1 MALIM
6 NSTVAFDASDVA
18 ELESAGVNGHEEAL
32 LPPSVALAR
41 RSQHQG
47 AAVRGSGN
55 VESLI
60 VRQAFRIGPLR
71 LLAAFGEASELSEMV
86 PCYRLPNTASWFTGF
101 ANLHGSLVPVFDIA
115 TYMGITRDTKS
126 TPFLLVFGKGE
137 GAAAVIVDG
146 VPKRLR
152 MTESDRADLPA
163 LPTALE
169 DYVPLAYLQ
178 DGTVWLEFDHRRFI
192 DVLAQQLAV

>member
-1 MALIM
+1 M
-6 NSTVAFDASDVA
+6 NSTVAIDASEA
-18 ELESAGVNGHEEAL
+18 AALGAAGVNISGEVL
-32 LPPSVALAR
+32 LPPSVALAH

-47 AAVRGSGN
+47 AAVRGTSN

-60 VRQAFRIGPLR
+60 VRQAYRIGPLR

-86 PCYRLPNTASWFTGF
+86 PCYRMPNTAPWFIGF

-115 TYMGITRDTKS
+115 TYMGIARDTKS
-126 TPFLLVFGKGE
+126 TSFLLVFGKGD

-152 MTESDRADLPA
+152 MTESARVATPA

-169 DYVPLAYLQ
+169 DYVPLAYLH
-178 DGTVWLEFDHRRFI
+178 DGTVWLEFDHQRFI

>member
-1 MALIM
+1 M
-6 NSTVAFDASDVA
+6 NSPVAFDASDLA
-18 ELESAGVNGHEEAL
+18 ELGSAVASVSEEAL
-32 LPPSVALAR
+32 LPPSVALAH
-41 RSQHQG
+41 RSRHQG
-47 AAVRGSGN
+47 AAVRGASN

-60 VRQAFRIGPLR
+60 VRQAYRIGPLR

-86 PCYRLPNTASWFTGF
+86 PCYRLPNTAPWFTGF

-115 TYMGITRDTKS
+115 THMGIARDTKAS
-126 TPFLLVFGKGE
+126 PFLLVFGKGD

-152 MTESDRADLPA
+152 MTESERADLPA
-163 LPTALE
+163 LPAALE
-169 DYVPLAYLQ
+169 DYVPLAYLH
-178 DGTVWLEFDHRRFI
+178 DGIVWLEFDHRRFI